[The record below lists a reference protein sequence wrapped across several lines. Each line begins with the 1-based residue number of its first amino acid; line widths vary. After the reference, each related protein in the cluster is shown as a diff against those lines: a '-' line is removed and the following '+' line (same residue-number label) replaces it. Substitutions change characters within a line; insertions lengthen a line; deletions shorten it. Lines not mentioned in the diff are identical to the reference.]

1 MASLVRAGSSAG
13 PALSGA
19 ARQSPLRLSV
29 VFRDMRQ
36 PESAGG
42 CAAAVAAYGECVRA
56 RLDDGERNCGPQWA
70 ELHAC
75 SERILAAR
83 RAARRG

>member
-1 MASLVRAGSSAG
+1 MPENMGPQNSCESSKTRLLCVCMCEERKRRKLHCLV
-13 PALSGA
+13 
-19 ARQSPLRLSV
+19 
-29 VFRDMRQ
+29 
-36 PESAGG
+36 
-42 CAAAVAAYGECVRA
+42 CECVRA
-56 RLDDGERNCGPQWA
+56 RLDDGERDCGPQWA